1 MCIYIYMYILFFFSP
16 RDWVYHIITML
27 FIPIRFL
34 LAKPHD
40 SAVGTG
46 QWSWDPHVTCTWF
59 LECGKPND
67 QHPILDVLS
76 WFIDPFLVKQG
87 VVYWLCP
94 TVKTLIGDAT
104 FERCWPTPWSAET
117 REEPGRWKCHGFDW
131 QNHLVKTIKNRVPVI
146 FFLWVTFHFLDF
158 LRTSSH
164 FGTLKMTASIQPVPC
179 VALCWWN
186 PHGSS
191 HIFG

>member
-1 MCIYIYMYILFFFSP
+1 MVYYNITGVCVYIYNKPFSLSLYNFVYMYIYCFFP
-16 RDWVYHIITML
+16 RDWVYHIITIL
-27 FIPIRFL
+27 FIPILFL
-34 LAKPHD
+34 LSAKPHD

-46 QWSWDPHVTCTWF
+46 QCSWDPHVTCTWF

-131 QNHLVKTIKNRVPVI
+131 QNHLVKTVFPGI
-146 FFLWVTFHFLDF
+146 FFVSDF
-158 LRTSSH
+158 PSFS
-164 FGTLKMTASIQPVPC
+164 FV
-179 VALCWWN
+179 
-186 PHGSS
+186 
-191 HIFG
+191 FF